1 MFLENLLSTLYV
13 LFDQIIHCLFFFAQ
27 ELKLATTCV
36 PFDPGFSLNKLDY
49 NQGNT
54 AVRYLSFLFNKHDRS
69 LTFHVIPRFITF
81 HHVIPRNI
89 TFHVIPR
96 FNIHIFI

>member
-69 LTFHVIPRFITF
+69 LTCFLVFLYAY
-81 HHVIPRNI
+81 
-89 TFHVIPR
+89 FHVIPR